1 MDYAEGGIHCP
12 TVAVADYTQRQARA
26 NIAHPGHALTLG
38 AMRIFI
44 VRKSKTRLRK
54 SVRGAG
60 GTVAENLR
68 PRVSIAEG

>member
-1 MDYAEGGIHCP
+1 MDYAEGDSLPNGRL
-12 TVAVADYTQRQARA
+12 ADYTQRRARA

-54 SVRGAG
+54 SVRGAAA
-60 GTVAENLR
+60 TVAENLR
-68 PRVSIAEG
+68 PSVSIAES